1 MSDAFERV
9 LTGAI
14 EAGASSF
21 ARVGGAVLGQS
32 LFGSGSSNRSS
43 GANIQIASPDTSQV
57 TKILEDSDLDNF
69 SKAGLSQSGFVKG
82 IPDYRAVGASNAQAQ
97 AASIAD
103 RGLERMIQ
111 SLISTPPISPDVA
124 ASMAAT
130 MVSAR
135 SVSSNSKTRRFQNII
150 KQRMG

>member
-1 MSDAFERV
+1 MSDAFEKV

-21 ARVGGAVLGQS
+21 ARIGGAALGQT
-32 LFGSGSSNRSS
+32 LFGSGSSNRAA
-43 GANIQIASPDTSQV
+43 GANIQISRPSANNV
-57 TKILEDSDLDNF
+57 TEILKDSDLDDF

-111 SLISTPPISPDVA
+111 SLISTPPVTPDVA
-124 ASMAAT
+124 ASMAST

-135 SVSSNSKTRRFQNII
+135 SVSSNSKTRRFQNML
-150 KQRMG
+150 KQRIG

>member
-21 ARVGGAVLGQS
+21 ARVGGAALGQS
-32 LFGSGSSNRSS
+32 LFGSGSSNRAS
-43 GANIQIASPDTSQV
+43 GANIQIAGPSNV
-57 TKILEDSDLDNF
+57 TRILEDDDLDKF

>member
-1 MSDAFERV
+1 MSNAFERV
-9 LTGAI
+9 LTGAL
-14 EAGASSF
+14 EAGTKSF
-21 ARVGGAVLGQS
+21 SRVGGAVLGQT
-32 LFGSGSSNRSS
+32 LFGSGSSNRAA
-43 GANIQIASPDTSQV
+43 GANIQISSPNASQV
-57 TKILEDSDLDNF
+57 TSILQDKDLDDF

-82 IPDYRAVGASNAQAQ
+82 ISDYRSVGATNAQAQ

-111 SLISTPPISPDVA
+111 SLISTPPVTPDVA

-135 SVSSNSKTRRFQNII
+135 SVSSNSKTRRFQNML
-150 KQRMG
+150 KQRIG

>member
-1 MSDAFERV
+1 MSDAFAKV
-9 LTGAI
+9 LSGAL

-21 ARVGGAVLGQS
+21 ARIGGAALGQT

-43 GANIQIASPDTSQV
+43 GANIQIASPSANNV
-57 TKILEDSDLDNF
+57 TEILKDSDLDKF

-111 SLISTPPISPDVA
+111 SLISTPPVTPDVA

-150 KQRMG
+150 KQRMA